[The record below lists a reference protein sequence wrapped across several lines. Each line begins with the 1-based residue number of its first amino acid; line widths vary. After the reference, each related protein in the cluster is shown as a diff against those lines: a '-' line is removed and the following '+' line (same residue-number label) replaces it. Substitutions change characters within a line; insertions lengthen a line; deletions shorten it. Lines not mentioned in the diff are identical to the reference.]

1 MNYKVMKRPMFKM
14 GGKANSQGT
23 GITSGLDEKVNMAIG
38 GGVIKGQNMG
48 AREGFKEP
56 NFLGTGMSLS
66 DFQTLDPAGLMN
78 VQAAMAGKD
87 TGGTNDMRD
96 IIKLQA
102 LSSLASNVLP
112 NIESGGF
119 TAVTDFLKDPMT
131 TQTAVKGLT
140 GLKQIEL
147 AKQKADR
154 EKLSNLIGNQMKFK
168 LGERDYGLQE
178 EKFIFTKDQAI
189 EAGERADKKLSIEEK
204 KLLNK
209 TATQIRYE
217 SGIAARKIL
226 SDAGVDG
233 PEDLEPVLQKEYF
246 SLSSLAGDTLSV
258 ADATKLAINAVLR
271 EERERNALRA
281 EQGMSPKNYTKE
293 EFKTRQDF
301 LTRQYLLGFKF
312 AEGGRVGRAMGTPMM
327 GEQPMNQGMGMAQT
341 TKQDVAMETEGQGNN
356 VYAMLRAR
364 LPQEVSDEV
373 VKLIAYNK
381 EAFADFASIK
391 NQEDV
396 SSFNDKYGVQLVID
410 VATV

>member
-48 AREGFKEP
+48 AREGFAEP
-56 NFLGTGMSLS
+56 DFLGTGMSLS
-66 DFQTLDPAGLMN
+66 DFQKLDPAGLMG
-78 VQAAMAGKD
+78 VQAAMLGKD
-87 TGGTNDMRD
+87 TSGMGDMKD

-168 LGERDYGLQE
+168 LGERGFELSKEQF
-178 EKFIFTKDQAI
+178 EKNYNIKLEQLDINRAKSLVKSATQLKLEAAQKSRQIFDN
-189 EAGERADKKLSIEEK
+189 AGSIEDM
-204 KLLNK
+204 
-209 TATQIRYE
+209 TD
-217 SGIAARKIL
+217 S
-226 SDAGVDG
+226 
-233 PEDLEPVLQKEYF
+233 QKNEYF
-246 SLSSLAGDTLSV
+246 DLRGILGDLTPSK
-258 ADATKLAINAVLR
+258 AKQLAINIIEKENLT
-271 EERERNALRA
+271 NA
-281 EQGMSPKNYTKE
+281 ETGMGRIYKRGSDEYNEAIEILTK
-293 EFKTRQDF
+293 TL
-301 LTRQYLLGFKF
+301 LTPVF
-312 AEGGRVGRAMGTPMM
+312 AEGGRVDRAMGTPMM

-341 TKQDVAMETEGQGNN
+341 TKQDVAMETQGQGNN

-364 LPQEVSDEV
+364 LPQEISDEV

>member
-48 AREGFKEP
+48 AREGFQNP
-56 NFLGTGMSLS
+56 RLSSILNQMGDMDASALNRFLAERMGSGTGMS
-66 DFQTLDPAGLMN
+66 
-78 VQAAMAGKD
+78 
-87 TGGTNDMRD
+87 DMKD

-102 LSSLASNVLP
+102 LGNLATNVLP

-140 GLKQIEL
+140 GLKQVDLKQKQLEDTALANFVKNQIDIQDKEASRKIAKDAFDLKVKIAEDDKAYKQGVLDLKEKEL
-147 AKQKADR
+147 AKGTESNTIKNYNAAKTLLD
-154 EKLSNLIGNQMKFK
+154 KTNLS
-168 LGERDYGLQE
+168 
-178 EKFIFTKDQAI
+178 
-189 EAGERADKKLSIEEK
+189 EEK
-204 KLLNK
+204 KLD
-209 TATQIRYE
+209 
-217 SGIAARKIL
+217 IL
-226 SDAGVDG
+226 LGV
-233 PEDLEPVLQKEYF
+233 
-246 SLSSLAGDTLSV
+246 
-258 ADATKLAINAVLR
+258 
-271 EERERNALRA
+271 
-281 EQGMSPKNYTKE
+281 
-293 EFKTRQDF
+293 
-301 LTRQYLLGFKF
+301 LTRGSYQTVSSQSAAIRRALLPSIADGIISADMVDQLIENFENTNLSIF
-312 AEGGRVGRAMGTPMM
+312 NQGNAMGGTPNRVDRAMGTPMM

-341 TKQDVAMETEGQGNN
+341 TKQDVAMETQGQGNN

-396 SSFNDKYGVQLVID
+396 SSFNEKYGVQLVID